1 MEGAMAAS
9 DFMRYTARST
19 FDRMGRSMLA
29 NDILV
34 EIPRIVKEIDCTAE
48 GY

>member
-1 MEGAMAAS
+1 
-9 DFMRYTARST
+9 
-19 FDRMGRSMLA
+19 MGRSMLA

-48 GY
+48 GYWKL